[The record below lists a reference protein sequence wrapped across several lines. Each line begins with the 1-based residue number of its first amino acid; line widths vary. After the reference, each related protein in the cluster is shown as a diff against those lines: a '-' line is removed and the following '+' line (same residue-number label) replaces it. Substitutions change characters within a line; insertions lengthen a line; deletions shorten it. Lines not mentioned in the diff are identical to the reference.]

1 MKSSYSAYPRRNF
14 DLSSP
19 YRGYYGTSKQNTFN
33 PINTSVSVLSKDDLT
48 SNLLT
53 EEKDSLSRSNKILL
67 KSHLE
72 LKNQVKQYEK
82 YNTENNL
89 TQDNINEL
97 KEYSEKLKKELA
109 SSTKKESELMQ
120 NYDEI
125 EKRIDEVN
133 IKNKELQSELNAV
146 VDEYNNQ
153 KKENKDIELKYQ
165 SILKQY
171 NTEYKDKQN
180 QIKELK
186 QQNEKIFNSNKAI
199 EKSNEDLKSQLSKYE
214 SLMNNLQITIG
225 ELSNQ
230 KVNEKYRAE
239 IEKRIEE
246 KKEEL
251 SKKEDYINELLNQN
265 EQLKKDNEDK
275 LNQMKSLQE
284 DIKEKENSYQS
295 INQMK
300 NDLEAYSTKIKKL
313 YEISSTKDQT
323 IKQLQQSYNILFNAV
338 HQDEEQDTDYDAEYI
353 QEKEKNEIL
362 VKNIEELNQIAKGLV
377 ESQDK
382 MKASYEDVIEKM
394 KTSLKNFDDLSQEK
408 EKMIKEN
415 EALRAQN
422 NLIEEKLSQIPKY
435 QKSFD
440 EIRKENAELLELN
453 TKLKEASS
461 IPSEEIQPSLEKKNL
476 NSLFFTLF
484 QNKFLGYDV
493 LEKKYYFAPEPEGY
507 DNFIVDYLP
516 NADGTIV
523 SGILE
528 GLFIVTGNEH
538 NLLYYFSQKD
548 PSVSKLKTF
557 KYNHKYGAL
566 LMLPNTEGLLILSGT
581 SNNQCEV
588 INFSQNSLVDFPSLK
603 HQRAN
608 AGYCFIGNNLF
619 AFYGYDYKTNSY
631 VNSIEYIDF
640 EKGTEWNE
648 ILTKDTSMELK
659 SHSCL
664 FVNSNEIV
672 IVGGVKG
679 QSEEGNKNM
688 MVYYVKEKRIEES
701 EFAIPFIDIVG
712 SYKFEKCKQFCLVL
726 DKKEEEDIPMM
737 ITMDDMGNVHTFGK
751 EFEYNVELFKTK

>member
-1 MKSSYSAYPRRNF
+1 
-14 DLSSP
+14 
-19 YRGYYGTSKQNTFN
+19 
-33 PINTSVSVLSKDDLT
+33 
-48 SNLLT
+48 
-53 EEKDSLSRSNKILL
+53 
-67 KSHLE
+67 
-72 LKNQVKQYEK
+72 
-82 YNTENNL
+82 
-89 TQDNINEL
+89 
-97 KEYSEKLKKELA
+97 
-109 SSTKKESELMQ
+109 
-120 NYDEI
+120 
-125 EKRIDEVN
+125 
-133 IKNKELQSELNAV
+133 
-146 VDEYNNQ
+146 
-153 KKENKDIELKYQ
+153 
-165 SILKQY
+165 
-171 NTEYKDKQN
+171 
-180 QIKELK
+180 
-186 QQNEKIFNSNKAI
+186 
-199 EKSNEDLKSQLSKYE
+199 
-214 SLMNNLQITIG
+214 
-225 ELSNQ
+225 
-230 KVNEKYRAE
+230 
-239 IEKRIEE
+239 
-246 KKEEL
+246 
-251 SKKEDYINELLNQN
+251 
-265 EQLKKDNEDK
+265 
-275 LNQMKSLQE
+275 
-284 DIKEKENSYQS
+284 
-295 INQMK
+295 
-300 NDLEAYSTKIKKL
+300 
-313 YEISSTKDQT
+313 
-323 IKQLQQSYNILFNAV
+323 
-338 HQDEEQDTDYDAEYI
+338 
-353 QEKEKNEIL
+353 
-362 VKNIEELNQIAKGLV
+362 
-377 ESQDK
+377 
-382 MKASYEDVIEKM
+382 
-394 KTSLKNFDDLSQEK
+394 
-408 EKMIKEN
+408 MIKEN

-461 IPSEEIQPSLEKKNL
+461 IPSEEIQPSLENKNL
-476 NSLFFTLF
+476 NSLFFTLY

-548 PSVSKLKTF
+548 LSVSKLKTF

-664 FVNSNEIV
+664 FVNSNEIL

-712 SYKFEKCKQFCLVL
+712 SYKFEKCKQFSLVL